1 MSERH
6 CLPIHWF
13 CSFQPLC
20 RLQLLNTT
28 VASIA
33 LFVNS
38 VLTQT
43 YRAIYAMQSTGN
55 EDDELILVVAP
66 LSANEEI
73 TQLFTSGLI
82 DYETAIPA
90 ALHSLGCSAEEI
102 ASAMQRRRDAEAKEA
117 NMNDA
122 RESTERAELKA
133 RTKLANNPPPAG
145 ATGGAKPSAT
155 VPKATTTK
163 PPGSA
168 K

>member
-1 MSERH
+1 
-6 CLPIHWF
+6 
-13 CSFQPLC
+13 
-20 RLQLLNTT
+20 
-28 VASIA
+28 
-33 LFVNS
+33 
-38 VLTQT
+38 
-43 YRAIYAMQSTGN
+43 MQSPAN

-73 TQLFTSGLI
+73 AQLFTTGLI

-102 ASAMQRRRDAEAKEA
+102 ASAMQRRRDAESKEA
-117 NMNDA
+117 NMNDV

-145 ATGGAKPSAT
+145 ATGGAKPSAA
-155 VPKATTTK
+155 VPKTTTTK